1 MKGAPMQIPSIPN
14 SELATKSDLNSLE
27 SKVKSDFNNLKS
39 DMSEFKSD
47 VKSDFRELKS
57 DVDARFTRAE
67 GQLVDLQTNVARIS
81 GQMPHM
87 ATAEDSAKLQ
97 GQITTLSAEM
107 KAGFAEIHAL
117 FAERIVPLE
126 EHKRKSESRHRYV
139 MGVLGAV
146 VVGIVVTVW
155 KVFIGA

>member
-1 MKGAPMQIPSIPN
+1 MQSPSAPN

-27 SKVKSDFNNLKS
+27 SKVKSDL
-39 DMSEFKSD
+39 
-47 VKSDFRELKS
+47 RELKS
-57 DVDARFTRAE
+57 DVDARFNRAE

-87 ATAEDSAKLQ
+87 ATSEEVAKLH

-107 KAGFAEIHAL
+107 KAGFAEMRAL
-117 FAERIVPLE
+117 FAERIIPLE

-139 MGVLGAV
+139 MSVLGAV
-146 VVGIVVTVW
+146 VVGFAVTAW